1 MPGFICGMTMA
12 TIALVFSCA
21 REMLSTWLTLCLNGS
36 KQTDKYKSHGGEMR
50 HNYYLL
56 LFDVHHYIIP
66 CVPCGFDTIEA
77 AKDAA
82 KEHADRSYRIGC
94 WHGLPVWR

>member
-1 MPGFICGMTMA
+1 
-12 TIALVFSCA
+12 
-21 REMLSTWLTLCLNGS
+21 
-36 KQTDKYKSHGGEMR
+36 MR